1 MFLKVPLDF
10 GHIHPLQLGNG
21 MGFKYPWGLG
31 VWVFKG
37 MGGGTEYQTRGTP
50 GGYLPHSTALSKL
63 YHSYIQSVIPQPQLP
78 TGLPQTMLAMIV
90 RLCHSY
96 YYKVFQSSPMCP
108 QVKPQ
113 HPIPLSS
120 LFTPTSTNTTLLI
133 LEQLSMPTQNS
144 IKSRT

>member
-50 GGYLPHSTALSKL
+50 GGT
-63 YHSYIQSVIPQPQLP
+63 YHIPQPYP
-78 TGLPQTMLAMIV
+78 S
-90 RLCHSY
+90 C
-96 YYKVFQSSPMCP
+96 
-108 QVKPQ
+108 
-113 HPIPLSS
+113 
-120 LFTPTSTNTTLLI
+120 TTVTYS
-133 LEQLSMPTQNS
+133 Q
-144 IKSRT
+144 